1 MLTQSEAYTIGQ
13 NWIDKWNETHLTDY
27 CSLYDEN
34 AEELSSLA
42 NRLIRISNGHIKG
55 KNILFCYWQLLR
67 AIFPDNKYVLQHVN
81 VDNDE
86 VIVFFNM
93 NGLNANAIAKL
104 SLNDAGKIEKIIIC
118 HV

>member
-1 MLTQSEAYTIGQ
+1 MLTLDEAYNIGQ
-13 NWIDKWNETHLTDY
+13 NWIEKWNENHLTNY
-27 CSLYDEN
+27 ISMYDDD

-67 AIFPDNKYVLQHVN
+67 AVFPDNKYVLKDVN
-81 VDNDE
+81 LYDDE
-86 VIVFFNM
+86 VVVFFAM
-93 NGLNANAIAKL
+93 DGIKANAIAKL
-104 SLNDAGKIEKIIIC
+104 SLNANRKIEKIIIC